1 MRVKMSSNRNNN
13 DDGFY
18 KGLVYGALIGVG
30 LAWFLG
36 TKEGKKVKKQISDKS
51 EEFIDKAKEKVDAA
65 LEDNFIENDQTSSG
79 IGERTEST
87 PNRFF

>member
-1 MRVKMSSNRNNN
+1 MSSDRNN
-13 DDGFY
+13 DDAGFY

-36 TKEGKKVKKQISDKS
+36 TKEGKRVKKQISNKS
-51 EEFIDKAKEKVDAA
+51 EEFIDKAKEKIDAA
-65 LEDNFIENDQTSSG
+65 LEDNFIENDQTSPG
-79 IGERTEST
+79 IDEGTEST